1 MSFNPP
7 QLGRRMAWI
16 GALTASTILGSFVF
30 ACATPFAAL
39 AALAALFLPR
49 RDALALMIFNWLV
62 NQVIGYGFLHYP
74 QTWDSFAWGG
84 AIGLG
89 ALAALPAAWWAEGLA
104 RPIGWFA
111 SAVSAFI
118 AAFVGYEIILYAAAT
133 VLPAGDGFSAS
144 VILYVLEVN
153 GAGFAGLLVLQALG
167 QMTGIALSR
176 PAALAPA

>member
-1 MSFNPP
+1 MNFDRP

-16 GALTASTILGSFVF
+16 GILTTSTIVGSFIF

-49 RDALALMIFNWLV
+49 RDALTLMIFNWLA

-74 QTWDSFAWGG
+74 QTWDSFAWGV
-84 AIGLG
+84 AIGLS

-104 RPIGWFA
+104 RRAGW
-111 SAVSAFI
+111 SVSAMAGFI
-118 AAFVGYEIILYAAAT
+118 AAFVSYEVVLYAATAVLPTGGGFSVPIILY
-133 VLPAGDGFSAS
+133 
-144 VILYVLEVN
+144 ILEVN

-167 QMTGIALSR
+167 QITGIAHSR
-176 PAALAPA
+176 PAALARA

>member
-1 MSFNPP
+1 MNFDRP
-7 QLGRRMAWI
+7 QLGRRTAWI
-16 GALTASTILGSFVF
+16 GVLTASTILGSFVF

-49 RDALALMIFNWLV
+49 RDALALMIFNWLA
-62 NQVIGYGFLHYP
+62 NQVIGYCFLHYP

-104 RPIGWFA
+104 RPVGWSV
-111 SAVSAFI
+111 SAASAFI
-118 AAFVGYEIILYAAAT
+118 AAFVSYEVVLYAATA
-133 VLPAGDGFSAS
+133 VLPAGGGFSAS

-153 GAGFAGLLVLQALG
+153 GAGFAGLLVLQGLG

-176 PAALAPA
+176 PAALARA